1 MKKYVTSCMIED
13 STKLPYITLEKKASS
28 CVMMI
33 PSYLYIQLHVLQV
46 YMDGTLKCALCMC
59 NTFRVNKHAKQTLTI
74 KTIAI
79 GTDEI
84 YLAMLEVQ
92 K

>member
-1 MKKYVTSCMIED
+1 MRKYVTSCMIED

-46 YMDGTLKCALCMC
+46 YMDGTLKCACA
-59 NTFRVNKHAKQTLTI
+59 TRS
-74 KTIAI
+74 
-79 GTDEI
+79 G
-84 YLAMLEVQ
+84 
-92 K
+92 

>member
-1 MKKYVTSCMIED
+1 M
-13 STKLPYITLEKKASS
+13 
-28 CVMMI
+28 
-33 PSYLYIQLHVLQV
+33 
-46 YMDGTLKCALCMC
+46 CMC

-92 K
+92 KKMKRFARLTRMWTEVQIPKRAVQY